1 MRRKRVQQILI
12 LERKNQ
18 RRILSKSQSSYE
30 DLVQWMEE
38 KRVVEG
44 SVTT

>member
-38 KRVVEG
+38 KRVVG
-44 SVTT
+44 VI